1 MSGRGDLSQKRPSVS
16 IDKLTIEVLSAEVVD
31 IPGTDTKTIVRRTNK
46 SKITQRQKTKHSFI
60 SNIAY
65 VWQSIR
71 KVTMKTV
78 YNLYANKDFQSF
90 EHCIQK

>member
-46 SKITQRQKTKHSFI
+46 SKITQE
-60 SNIAY
+60 
-65 VWQSIR
+65 
-71 KVTMKTV
+71 
-78 YNLYANKDFQSF
+78 ANY
-90 EHCIQK
+90 